1 MKVEVKI
8 TDDAGNVQ
16 LYDVSGSV
24 HLHCVLNP
32 HYDNKGRL
40 DGGTVISG
48 GKITGH
54 IDPSG
59 EEGCPGVDGI
69 TDYGYD
75 GVRTDR

>member
-1 MKVEVKI
+1 MKIEVKI

-16 LYDVSGSV
+16 LYDVSDSV

-48 GKITGH
+48 GKIIGH

-59 EEGCPGVDGI
+59 EEGCLGVEGI
-69 TDYGYD
+69 ADYGYD